1 MPSSSSTSVSATAAF
16 EEPSKK
22 SRKRKN
28 DLDVLR
34 DPPPPVHVR
43 LSRVHRAPQLRLS
56 ADGMTLTGEKGYRTV
71 RATHA
76 APAASGD
83 WYFEVRV
90 LEQQPSN
97 ACLRVGW
104 ATERADLQVPVGFDR
119 HSYSVRMDGSKFHQS
134 IGRPYAMQSFAL
146 GDVIGCHLHLPT
158 PRATGAGGEDS
169 SLPFLPGSRISFFR
183 NGVSQGVA
191 FVPLQRGVYF
201 PAISLFMGARVTV
214 NFGLAPP
221 PPPTADAQLHS
232 SSGASDSSCDI
243 ANWWCPPQNLA
254 VPIRS
259 LNELLPVVDAV
270 QGPNGQWLVDR

>member
-1 MPSSSSTSVSATAAF
+1 VS
-16 EEPSKK
+16 
-22 SRKRKN
+22 
-28 DLDVLR
+28 
-34 DPPPPVHVR
+34 VR

-76 APAASGD
+76 APAGD

-90 LEQQPSN
+90 LEHQPPN

-146 GDVIGCHLHLPT
+146 GDVIGCHLHLPL
-158 PRATGAGGEDS
+158 PRATGAGGEDT
-169 SLPFLPGSRISFFR
+169 SLPFMPGSRITFFR

-191 FVPLQRGVYF
+191 FVPLQRGFYF

-221 PPPTADAQLHS
+221 PPPPLLTADAVAAVALRDS
-232 SSGASDSSCDI
+232 SSGASESSRNV

-254 VPIRS
+254 SPIRS
-259 LNELLPVVDAV
+259 FNELLPVVDAV
-270 QGPNGQWLVDR
+270 QGPSGQWIADR